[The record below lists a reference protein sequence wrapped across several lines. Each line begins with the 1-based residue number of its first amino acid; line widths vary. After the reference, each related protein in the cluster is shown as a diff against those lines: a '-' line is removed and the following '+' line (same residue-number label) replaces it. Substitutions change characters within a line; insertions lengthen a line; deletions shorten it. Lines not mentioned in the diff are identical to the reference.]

1 MQELKSYKVYLKPFT
16 ALFSWASSKM
26 FLALNGTSA
35 KVKRT
40 IEITTS
46 KILIMQQHHSYYYQ
60 ISYIASPSG
69 KNYQPRWERLGM
81 RRMRME
87 LRSRAYS
94 DGADEYN

>member
-1 MQELKSYKVYLKPFT
+1 
-16 ALFSWASSKM
+16 
-26 FLALNGTSA
+26 
-35 KVKRT
+35 
-40 IEITTS
+40 
-46 KILIMQQHHSYYYQ
+46 MQQHHSYYYQ